1 MASGQAITINALAE
15 EIRRLTGS
23 RSEIVHAAKR
33 AGDVKHSVA
42 DTGKLR
48 AAGFFPTAKIQ
59 EALPA
64 TIQYFKT
71 QLRLMA
77 I

>member
-1 MASGQAITINALAE
+1 MRPSPFNNALAE
-15 EIRRLTGS
+15 TIRQLAGS

-48 AAGFFPTAKIQ
+48 AAGFTPACDC
-59 EALPA
+59 ESSLEA
-64 TIQYFKT
+64 TIRRFQTSPT
-71 QLRLMA
+71 QLPDK
-77 I
+77 

>member
-1 MASGQAITINALAE
+1 MRPSPFNNALAE
-15 EIRRLTGS
+15 TIRQLAGS

-42 DTGKLR
+42 DTGKFR
-48 AAGFFPTAKIQ
+48 AAGFFPPAKIQ

-64 TIQYFKT
+64 TIRWFQTLPT
-71 QLRLMA
+71 QLPDK
-77 I
+77 